1 MSKDSFG
8 CHTLRLEQM
17 EGRDV
22 PAVTLPDP
30 GQLAGGV
37 LTITSD
43 AASDVVFVATD
54 AATGD
59 VVVVVPGQDPVTFG
73 SDDVQTVLFV
83 GGAGNDAFVNL
94 TDLPAFAFGG
104 FGNDLLIAGS
114 AGNTLIG
121 DDGNDTL
128 IGGAGDDTLIG
139 AVGNDILAGQAGD
152 DTLIG
157 GAGTD
162 IVFGGAGTDTQ
173 GGGHDNNDGFDDI
186 GDGSGEPAKQNHG
199 QAVSAVAKNKEEGD
213 GKNHGQTVSEVA
225 KSDVG
230 KHHNGDDDDDDDDG
244 DDNS

>member
-1 MSKDSFG
+1 MSKDRFG
-8 CHTLRLEQM
+8 YQTLRLEQV

-43 AASDVVFVATD
+43 AASDVVFVSTD

-59 VVVVVPGQDPVTFG
+59 VVVIVPGQDPVTFA

-83 GGAGNDAFVNL
+83 GGAGNDTFVNL

-104 FGNDLLIAGS
+104 LGNDLLIAGS
-114 AGNTLIG
+114 AGNTLVG

-128 IGGAGDDTLIG
+128 IGAGGNDVLIG
-139 AVGNDILAGQAGD
+139 GAGNDILAGQAGD

-173 GGGHDNNDGFDDI
+173 VGGHDNNDGFDDI
-186 GDGSGEPAKQNHG
+186 DDGSGEPVKNNHG
-199 QAVSAVAKNKEEGD
+199 QAVSEVAKNKEDD
-213 GKNHGQTVSEVA
+213 GKNHGQNVSEVA

-230 KHHNGDDDDDDDDG
+230 KHHHGDDDDDDSG
-244 DDNS
+244 DDND